1 MVHDVESLVKEAPC
15 LVNALDLAAQ
25 AYYLGVLPEI
35 GHLHLEPVGQG
46 HVVSVHPRDEL
57 ATGQQQPL
65 VQGRHQSPIRSADEV
80 DPRILFGIPLEDL
93 GRAVGRAVVDDQE
106 LEVGLRLRQ
115 NALDGLGHVTLR
127 VVDRH

>member
-1 MVHDVESLVKEAPC
+1 
-15 LVNALDLAAQ
+15 
-25 AYYLGVLPEI
+25 
-35 GHLHLEPVGQG
+35 
-46 HVVSVHPRDEL
+46 
-57 ATGQQQPL
+57 
-65 VQGRHQSPIRSADEV
+65 
-80 DPRILFGIPLEDL
+80 LFGIPLEDL